1 MAVRTRTLI
10 RFRSPFDMP
19 PNTDMIRSWASL
31 FGSIGPPTS
40 GTHSGTSVVNE
51 QRERVTELV
60 AVELPLRL
68 PDHHRLEPTVRV
80 LQLGQQRERLRPA
93 LPRDRPAVTGIEVL
107 GDDDPAVGC
116 DEGLGAGQL
125 PGPGRLGVLL
135 VLSGDPALEREL
147 DHQAAV
153 LSVSMLTR
161 VAGTDRGSSSAGPRC
176 ARRSIRN
183 SAAAAA
189 GLSCGGCSGTTT
201 RTGSGAPA
209 CCSSPGPAARR
220 APRRAAD
227 GPAGRVSLT
236 HSDIGIW
243 WRHGTGGDDLGRV
256 QRDRRAA
263 AAGDP
268 GAAAGR

>member
-93 LPRDRPAVTGIEVL
+93 LPRDRPAVTGIEVRR
-107 GDDDPAVGC
+107 DDGTAVRF
-116 DEGLGAGQL
+116 DEGLGAGEL
-125 PGPGRLGVLL
+125 SGPG
-135 VLSGDPALEREL
+135 
-147 DHQAAV
+147 
-153 LSVSMLTR
+153 
-161 VAGTDRGSSSAGPRC
+161 VAGGSSGARTISCLPPTGRADRTPPRPSARHLT
-176 ARRSIRN
+176 SHT
-183 SAAAAA
+183 SEE
-189 GLSCGGCSGTTT
+189 T
-201 RTGSGAPA
+201 R
-209 CCSSPGPAARR
+209 
-220 APRRAAD
+220 
-227 GPAGRVSLT
+227 L
-236 HSDIGIW
+236 
-243 WRHGTGGDDLGRV
+243 
-256 QRDRRAA
+256 
-263 AAGDP
+263 
-268 GAAAGR
+268 